1 VPPSDSYSP
10 ELAEKL
16 KEFAGGIDPDGR
28 EASFDYC
35 FNYFQ
40 TFLDSGNIS
49 ELATRANLQISCL
62 QLGFFLASWGMY
74 RGSTDVFQKSVRY
87 LAPVVRVI
95 AACAPQEFRK
105 SGARCRNIKAWDDSR
120 GAD

>member
-1 VPPSDSYSP
+1 VGSTPTGG
-10 ELAEKL
+10 KL
-16 KEFAGGIDPDGR
+16 LLIT
-28 EASFDYC
+28 ASIIFRP
-35 FNYFQ
+35 FWI
-40 TFLDSGNIS
+40 LEIS
-49 ELATRANLQISCL
+49 ELATPANLQISCL